1 MASKCTSCGL
11 PLEPGSTFCQNCGT
25 AVTTAAPTSA
35 PASQVAPSGV
45 MSRVERAVYFRVAR
59 VFSWVLLVAAIIGF
73 LYSVALAI
81 GSIGDFWGG
90 EQSVSKEEVQAAIT
104 SGRAPN
110 AAQQDEASVAEESDP
125 KLIGEYETEL
135 AKFVLLMPQEERSR
149 SGGDDQTREQL
160 KQVFQQIAV
169 GKKNQIA
176 AVREAHDLLS
186 QFPEKERFEAAA
198 GGPSGG
204 GFMVFIQ
211 LKQMKAQQAAAKKL
225 EAQGKFAYLGGA
237 TLATAMLITLVSM
250 VLVLLTIERNTRT
263 K

>member
-35 PASQVAPSGV
+35 AASQVAQSGV

-59 VFSWVLLVAAIIGF
+59 AFSWVLLVAAIIGF

-81 GSIGDFWGG
+81 GSVGDLMGG
-90 EQSVSKEEVQAAIT
+90 KQSVSKEEVQVAIT
-104 SGRAPN
+104 SGHAPH
-110 AAQQDEASVAEESDP
+110 AAQQDEASIAEESDP

-135 AKFVLLMPQEERSR
+135 AKFVLFLPQEERSR
-149 SGGDDQTREQL
+149 SGGDDQAREQF
-160 KQVFQQIAV
+160 KQVFQQIAA

-186 QFPEKERFEAAA
+186 QFPEKERFEAVA

-204 GFMVFIQ
+204 VFGVFIQ
-211 LKQMKAQQAAAKKL
+211 LKQMKAQQAEAKKL
-225 EAQGKFAYLGGA
+225 EAKGKFVYLGGA